1 MQRNEGNRSKSYFH
15 NVGLFYPPME
25 GSKMLNSLPE
35 IFFVLLAI
43 SVLSALFL
51 LYPRVPLS
59 FVRLH
64 IGITLL
70 PPLAALMVLV
80 TTKETIIY
88 GPWWLDSLSW
98 MLVLFVLTIGFIVQR
113 YSVRYFLGDSSY
125 RKYFALLT
133 ITTTA
138 DSVVWLSNDL
148 RLLLICWGVTLL
160 GLILLIRLKKEWS
173 VARNAA
179 KQSGRLFAIGWLILF
194 GAVIWVTQAT
204 GHWQLSLVLT
214 KSSLTQLDL
223 WERTCISLMLILA
236 VVIPAAQW
244 PFQRW
249 LLNSVVAPTPV
260 SAVMHAGLVNAGG
273 IILTR
278 FSPLFSGDIAQ
289 IVLLLVSSVSVIT
302 GTGIM
307 LVQVDYK
314 RQLVGSTI
322 AQMGFMLIQCALGA
336 FLAAIIHA
344 VLHGLFKST
353 LFLQAGST
361 LHHHKKPTS
370 ESNQPLSLL
379 WTITGGILGLLVAIG
394 LWLSSSGE
402 IYQIISALTLGW
414 SVSLAWT
421 QLVAFGSGHIA
432 RIAGFSLFAV
442 AAIVYNFV
450 HDAFYGLLQNSI
462 PKGMQPPE
470 PAVILLLIILLAGS
484 AAGLWLA
491 RHRSSAAYSVI
502 YLWLVR
508 LGEPQNNLIESHPK
522 YLTQSFFRGGH
533 LR

>member
-1 MQRNEGNRSKSYFH
+1 
-15 NVGLFYPPME
+15 ME

-98 MLVLFVLTIGFIVQR
+98 MLVLFVLTIGFIVQC
-113 YSVRYFLGDSSY
+113 YSVRYFLGDRSY

-133 ITTTA
+133 ITITA

-179 KQSGRLFAIGWLILF
+179 KQSGRLFAISWLILF
-194 GAVIWVTQAT
+194 GAVIWVTQST

-278 FSPLFSGDIAQ
+278 FSPLFSGDITQ
-289 IVLLLVSSVSVIT
+289 IVLLLVSSVSVMT

-361 LHHHKKPTS
+361 LQHHKKPTS
-370 ESNQPLSLL
+370 ESYQPLSLL

-402 IYQIISALTLGW
+402 NYQIISALTLGW

-450 HDAFYGLLQNSI
+450 HDAFYGVLQNSI

-470 PAVILLLIILLAGS
+470 PAAILLLIILLAGS
-484 AAGLWLA
+484 AAGAWLA
-491 RHRSSAAYSVI
+491 RNRSSAAYFVI

>member
-1 MQRNEGNRSKSYFH
+1 MG
-15 NVGLFYPPME
+15 
-25 GSKMLNSLPE
+25 GSKMLISLPE
-35 IFFVLLAI
+35 IFFGLLAI

-64 IGITLL
+64 VGVTLL
-70 PPLAALMVLV
+70 PPIAALLALV
-80 TTKETIIY
+80 TNNETMIY

-98 MLVLFVLTIGFIVQR
+98 LLALFVLTIGFIVQR
-113 YSVRYFLGDSSY
+113 YSVRYLLGDRSY

-138 DSVVWLSNDL
+138 DSGVWLSNDL
-148 RLLLICWGVTLL
+148 RLLLVCWGVTLL
-160 GLILLIRLKKEWS
+160 GLTLLIRLKKEWS

-179 KQSGRLFAIGWLILF
+179 KQSGRLFALGWLILL
-194 GAVIWVTQAT
+194 GAVIWITQTT

-214 KSSLTQLDL
+214 KSSLAQLDS
-223 WERTCISLMLILA
+223 WERTCINLLLILA

-249 LLNSVVAPTPV
+249 LLDSVVAPTPV

-278 FSPLFSGDIAQ
+278 FSLLFSGDIAQ
-289 IVLLLVSSVSVIT
+289 IVLLLLSSVSVMI

-307 LVQVDYK
+307 LVHVDYK

-336 FLAAIIHA
+336 YLAAIIHA

-353 LFLQAGST
+353 LFLQAGSG
-361 LHHHKKPTS
+361 LHHHKEPTS
-370 ESNQPLSLL
+370 GTKKQPTSLL
-379 WTITGGILGLLVAIG
+379 WTITGGILGLLMAIG
-394 LWLSSSGE
+394 LWMSSPGE
-402 IYQIISALTLGW
+402 GYQLISALTLGW
-414 SVSLAWT
+414 SVSFAWT
-421 QLVAFGSGHIA
+421 QLVAFGSGRIG
-432 RIAGFSLFAV
+432 RIAGFSLFAG
-442 AAIVYNFV
+442 AAIVYSLV
-450 HDAFYGLLQNSI
+450 HDAFYGLLQDTI
-462 PKGMQPPE
+462 PKGIQPPA
-470 PAVILLLIILLAGS
+470 PAAILLLIILLAGS
-484 AAGLWLA
+484 AAGVRLA
-491 RHRSSAAYSVI
+491 RHRSSIAYALI

-508 LGEPQNNLIESHPK
+508 LGEPQNDLVESHPK
-522 YLTQSFFRGGH
+522 HLTQSFFRGGH